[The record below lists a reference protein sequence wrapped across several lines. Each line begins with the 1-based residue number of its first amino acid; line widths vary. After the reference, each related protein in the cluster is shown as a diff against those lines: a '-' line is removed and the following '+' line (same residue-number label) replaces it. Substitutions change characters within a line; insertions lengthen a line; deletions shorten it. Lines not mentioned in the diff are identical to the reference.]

1 MAGGEQMSRMSI
13 SQLVD
18 SASELLRFHT
28 ARAALVAYLATAA
41 ELRWRF
47 RRLNKSDRRLQAVD
61 ELTAAG
67 ICSFRMCA
75 DACAF
80 LFAQSQPDRSI
91 PGFNSAGDVF
101 YGRSLACATRAAD
114 WEPATLQLPAKRP
127 RKKTDHPATRL
138 LDRTLLRDLAQHA
151 DDFMAAV
158 RALPHFQPA
167 WEDGPTSAEHFGRRL
182 YVGRLRVCE
191 QRFHKQFARAAG
203 LLDETPLCA
212 QDRCELLLLLS
223 RRIPA
228 AVARHVDAF
237 VA

>member
-1 MAGGEQMSRMSI
+1 MSI
-13 SQLVD
+13 SQLVG

-47 RRLNKSDRRLQAVD
+47 RRLNKTDKRLQAVD
-61 ELTAAG
+61 ELMAAG
-67 ICSFRMCA
+67 ISSFRMCA

-80 LFAQSQPDRSI
+80 LYAQRQPDRSI

-101 YGRSLACATRAAD
+101 YGRSLACATRVADGEAAAL
-114 WEPATLQLPAKRP
+114 EPPAKRH
-127 RKKTDHPATRL
+127 RKKKDRPAIRL

-151 DDFMAAV
+151 DDFMVAV

-167 WEDGPTSAEHFGRRL
+167 WEDRQASSEYSGGRF
-182 YVGRLRVCE
+182 YVGSLVACK
-191 QRFHKQFARAAG
+191 QRFHKKFAGAAG

-212 QDRCELLLLLS
+212 QDRYELLLLLN

-228 AVARHVDAF
+228 AVTRHVDAF
-237 VA
+237 VV

>member
-1 MAGGEQMSRMSI
+1 MSRMSI
-13 SQLVD
+13 SQLVG

-47 RRLNKSDRRLQAVD
+47 RRLNKSDRRLQAADDLV
-61 ELTAAG
+61 AAG
-67 ICSFRMCA
+67 ICNFRMCA

-80 LFAQSQPDRSI
+80 LYAQRQPDRSI

-114 WEPATLQLPAKRP
+114 WEAAALEPPAKRP
-127 RKKTDHPATRL
+127 RKKKDRPAIRL
-138 LDRTLLRDLAQHA
+138 HDRTLLRDLAQHA

-167 WEDGPTSAEHFGRRL
+167 WEDGPTSSVYFGRRL

-191 QRFHKQFARAAG
+191 QRFHKQFARAAA

-212 QDRCELLLLLS
+212 QDKYDILLLLN
-223 RRIPA
+223 RRVPA
-228 AVARHVDAF
+228 ATARHVLVF
-237 VA
+237 IM